1 MKLVKL
7 LTLLFAAGLALAPMA
22 HAAAQDK
29 NKPKA
34 KEVPP
39 SISNLSAGQARRID
53 GIALSLMRSNRIK
66 GLSVGVAVNGKV
78 VYARGYGHDRGKR
91 PATKDSIY
99 GIGHITQEFTAGA
112 LLLWQQRKYRN
123 APRVTVNDPLTEYF
137 FGVAHWGG
145 AKLSNLLTHTSGMP
159 ELTDSIFFEERLYS
173 RVKAERILT
182 FIKGRDLAF
191 KPGTAFRYSH
201 SNYFLVAQVLEI
213 GLEVYYYDF
222 IQTDIYDQLK
232 MTRSSFL
239 SRQPLR
245 QRAQGYDGVKKARDV
260 NPSMFFG
267 SADAT
272 STVIDLMK
280 WDAGVM
286 RSNMYTKLSHATFF
300 GKFVQVKPMRAWF
313 GAGFFVRTGGA
324 WNEYFTIGNIPGF
337 SGINKI
343 LHRPSNN
350 DDVYVV
356 ILTNQTNVKGLDRAA
371 TAIGNV
377 AR

>member
-1 MKLVKL
+1 MKLVK
-7 LTLLFAAGLALAPMA
+7 TLSLMVAAGLATAPLAP
-22 HAAAQDK
+22 AAAQDK
-29 NKPKA
+29 PKTKA
-34 KEVPP
+34 VPP

-53 GIALSLMRSNRIK
+53 AIAGSLMRSNRIK
-66 GLSVGVAVNGKV
+66 GLSVGVAVNGRV
-78 VYARGYGHDRGKR
+78 VYARGYGTDRGTR

-99 GIGHITQEFTAGA
+99 PIGEITQQFTAGS

-123 APRVTVNDPLTEYF
+123 APRVTVNDALTEYF

-145 AKLSNLLTHTSGMP
+145 SKLSNLLTHTSGMP
-159 ELTDSIFFEERLYS
+159 ELKDSIFFEERLYS
-173 RVKAERILT
+173 RVNSERILD

-201 SNYFLVAQVLEI
+201 SNYFLIAQVIEI
-213 GLEVYYYDF
+213 GLELYYHDF
-222 IQTDIYDQLK
+222 VKTDIYELLK
-232 MTRSSFL
+232 MDRSSFL

-245 QRAQGYDGVKKARDV
+245 QRAQGYDGAKKVREV
-260 NPSMFFG
+260 NPAMFFG

-286 RSNMYTKLSHATFF
+286 RSKMFTKLSRDTFF
-300 GKFVQVKPMRAWF
+300 GKFVQVKAMRASF
-313 GAGFFVRTGGA
+313 GAGFFVRTVGA
-324 WNEYFTIGNIPGF
+324 WNEYFTIGNLPGF

-343 LHRPSNN
+343 LHRPTSG
-350 DDVYVV
+350 DDTYVV
-356 ILTNQTNVKGLDRAA
+356 ILTNATNVKGLDRAA
-371 TAIGNV
+371 TAIGNA

>member
-7 LTLLFAAGLALAPMA
+7 LTLLIALGLAMAPAA
-22 HAAAQDK
+22 HAAAQGK

-34 KEVPP
+34 EEAPP
-39 SISNLSAGQARRID
+39 RIVKLSPGRAGRID
-53 GIALSLMRSNRIK
+53 GIARSLMRSQRIR
-66 GLSVGVAVNGKV
+66 GLSVGVAVNGKI

-91 PATKDSIY
+91 AATKDSIY
-99 GIGHITQEFTAGA
+99 AVGHITQEFTAGA
-112 LLLWQQRKYRN
+112 LLLWQQRRYRN

-173 RVKAERILT
+173 RIKTQRILN

-201 SNYFLVAQVLEI
+201 SNYFLVAQVIEI

-222 IQTDIYDQLK
+222 IQTDIYNQLK
-232 MTRSSFL
+232 MKRSSFL

-245 QRAQGYDGVKKARDV
+245 QRAQGYKGAKPARDV
-260 NPSMFFG
+260 NPAMFFG

-272 STVIDLMK
+272 STVIDLIK
-280 WDAGVM
+280 WDRGIL
-286 RSNMYTKLSHATFF
+286 RGNMFTKLSRDTFF
-300 GKFVQVKPMRAWF
+300 GRFVQVKPMRAWY
-313 GAGFFVRTGGA
+313 GAGFFVRPGGA
-324 WNEYFTIGNIPGF
+324 WNEYFTVGHIPGF
-337 SGINKI
+337 SGINMI
-343 LHRPSNN
+343 LKRPKGK

-356 ILTNQTNVKGLDRAA
+356 ILANQTKVKGLDRAA
-371 TAIGNV
+371 HAIAAA

>member
-1 MKLVKL
+1 M
-7 LTLLFAAGLALAPMA
+7 LTALFAAGLALAPVA
-22 HAAAQDK
+22 HAAAQDQK
-29 NKPKA
+29 KTEA
-34 KEVPP
+34 VPP
-39 SISNLSAGQARRID
+39 SISELPAGKARRID
-53 GIALSLMRSNRIK
+53 GLARSLMRSNRIK

-91 PATKDSIY
+91 AATKDSIY
-99 GIGHITQEFTAGA
+99 AIGHITQELTAGA
-112 LLLWQQRKYRN
+112 LLLWQQRRYRN

-159 ELTDSIFFEERLYS
+159 ELTDSIFYDERLYS
-173 RVKAERILT
+173 RVKTQRILN

-201 SNYFLVAQVLEI
+201 SNYFLVAQIIEI

-222 IQTDIYDQLK
+222 IKTDIYQQLK

-245 QRAQGYDGVKKARDV
+245 QRAQGYIGVKAAREV
-260 NPSMFFG
+260 NPAMFFG

-280 WDAGVM
+280 WDGGIM
-286 RSNMYTKLSHATFF
+286 RGKMFTKLSRDTFF
-300 GKFVQVKPMRAWF
+300 GKFVKVPKMNASY
-313 GAGFFVRTGGA
+313 GAGFFVRTRGA
-324 WNEYFTIGNIPGF
+324 WNEYFTIGHIPGF

-343 LHRPSNN
+343 LHRPSSG
-350 DDVYVV
+350 DDVYIV
-356 ILTNQTNVKGLDRAA
+356 ILTNADKVKGLDRTA
-371 TAIGNV
+371 TAIGNI